1 MSLYNKALLVSLS
14 IGMPPMSKTLKA
26 QSEKIEFENRT
37 EPNQATVVTKLFA
50 RQDTKGLQ
58 QAASKARKY
67 FKEKSLPYGRS
78 LGIIPAKNY
87 FNFLQDIGNF
97 RLEFNTEKE
106 NIIRNIEEV
115 IANARAANG
124 DLFDRNNYPSIAEL
138 EANIYFSIEANPV
151 PATNDYDK
159 LADLT
164 PEEIELLKKEAVLSN
179 QSKLESAMQDLFGR
193 LMKGLIHAA
202 ERLKDD
208 DNGEMQIFRDS
219 LIGNIGKAVEA
230 AETLNIEDN
239 DQLQQFTDKI
249 KDVFDGLSAQ
259 ELRTNSQ
266 LRKETAAKAAD
277 IAQKMSELF

>member
-14 IGMPPMSKTLKA
+14 IGMPPMSKTLKS
-26 QSEKIEFENRT
+26 QSEKIEFEHRT
-37 EPNQATVVTKLFA
+37 DPNQASVVAKLFA
-50 RQDTKGLQ
+50 KQDIKGLQ
-58 QAASKARKY
+58 QAAAKARRW
-67 FKEKSLPYGRS
+67 FREKTLPYGRS

-87 FNFLQDIGNF
+87 FTFLQEMGCF
-97 RLEFNTEKE
+97 RLDFNAEKE

-115 IANARAANG
+115 IANARVANG
-124 DLFDRNNYPSIAEL
+124 DLFDRNNYPSLDEL
-138 EANIYFSIEANPV
+138 ETNIYFSIEANPV

-179 QSKLESAMQDLFGR
+179 QSKIESAIQDLFGR

-202 ERLKDD
+202 SRLEDD
-208 DNGEMQIFRDS
+208 NNGEMQIFRDS
-219 LIGNIGKAVEA
+219 LIGNINKAVEA

-239 DQLQQFTDKI
+239 DQLHQFTDKI
-249 KDVFDGLSAQ
+249 KEVFDGLSAQ
-259 ELRTNSQ
+259 ELRTNAQ

-277 IAQKMSELF
+277 LAQKMSELF